1 MSPSSS
7 LPVTHT
13 RALGQQMETWACHYL
28 EQHGLELLTRNY
40 HARCG
45 ELDLVMIDAGVC
57 VFIEVRYRFRSQ
69 HGSPLDSVTPLK
81 QRRIVHTAHHY
92 LMHHPLDM
100 PCRFDIIGLNGQ
112 VRAPT
117 IEWVRHAFDAC

>member
-1 MSPSSS
+1 MSPSSP

-40 HARCG
+40 HARYG
-45 ELDLVMIDAGVC
+45 ELDLVMIDADVC

-81 QRRIVHTAHHY
+81 QRRLVRTAHHY

-112 VRAPT
+112 VHAPT